1 MLRGIIVN
9 ANHSIVRIGMTWKH
23 RTFTYTQIRR
33 AADCATLCSECT
45 IGPKEKEEQRDVY
58 KSLLCG
64 LSSRSGANRVG
75 RNGIVLRGVSGQ
87 SIGNAASG
95 IVDSQ
100 WALDR
105 AAWAWFGRGNRW
117 NWLHR
122 GISTSRIRQTIYGW
136 TTLAD

>member
-1 MLRGIIVN
+1 M
-9 ANHSIVRIGMTWKH
+9 RIGMTWEH

-33 AADCATLCSECT
+33 VADFATLCSECT
-45 IGPKEKEEQRDVY
+45 IGPKHKEKQRDVY

-64 LSSRSGANRVG
+64 LSSGSSANRVG
-75 RNGIVLRGVSGQ
+75 GNGIVLRGASGQ
-87 SIGNAASG
+87 SIGNVASG

-105 AAWAWFGRGNRW
+105 AAWAQFGRRNRW

-122 GISTSRIRQTIYGW
+122 GISTSRIRHTVSGR
-136 TTLAD
+136 TTLAQ